1 MASFNAA
8 RMYGL
13 SHLGAIG
20 SGYQAD
26 LVVLDDLEE
35 VSVDSVYWKGKLV
48 SRKGE
53 RPAVGKRTVPG
64 FLLDTVQLR
73 PVRREQLR
81 LSCPDGAA
89 HVAQVIPHQIL
100 TRHRGL
106 ARCLVPLENSSL
118 TGTFRKLRWWSG
130 IEEQVGWASAW

>member
-1 MASFNAA
+1 
-8 RMYGL
+8 MYGL

-53 RPAVGKRTVPG
+53 RPAVGKRTVPV
-64 FLLDTVQLR
+64 FCWIPSSFR
-73 PVRREQLR
+73 PVRRSSSASPAPTARLTWLR
-81 LSCPDGAA
+81 
-89 HVAQVIPHQIL
+89 
-100 TRHRGL
+100 
-106 ARCLVPLENSSL
+106 
-118 TGTFRKLRWWSG
+118 
-130 IEEQVGWASAW
+130 